1 VIIGRLEPAKA
12 HHIFLKALKEVIN
25 SIQNFKAL
33 IIGDG
38 SLKQEIIFLT
48 KELNLQHNVIL
59 TGLRKDI
66 PELLSMADLFVL
78 SSTREGFPI
87 TLLEAM
93 SCGIPSVVTN
103 VGGNSELCIDGTTGI
118 IVAPNNP
125 KALAEAII
133 TLLTDQNLSSNFSE
147 ASKVRI
153 QTLFTAEIMAK
164 KHEALYL
171 NLLDKTI

>member
-93 SCGIPSVVTN
+93 SCRDPVCSNKRWRQFRIMYRWHNRHYRLPRT
-103 VGGNSELCIDGTTGI
+103 IQ
-118 IVAPNNP
+118 
-125 KALAEAII
+125 K
-133 TLLTDQNLSSNFSE
+133 LLL
-147 ASKVRI
+147 KP
-153 QTLFTAEIMAK
+153 
-164 KHEALYL
+164 
-171 NLLDKTI
+171 LLHY